1 MKKYYAALLAAI
13 MAAGCAQTSP
23 AAPAETA
30 SPEATAEAAAA
41 PEETAQPAETALTEM
56 TGAWTVNTDFNA
68 QLADNDKTRFE
79 TALEG
84 FVGVG
89 YTPIQVIAEQV
100 VNGTNYAYLVM
111 GQAVTANALSN
122 YHIMV
127 INETPANEVS
137 LVNIKKIEVS
147 DIKTK
152 AAAETLL
159 GGWQATGTGKA
170 GMLPGEAAQAS
181 FDEACKS
188 LEEGLILNPIALLGT
203 QVAAGTNYAALC
215 RGRFDGK
222 DEYTLY
228 ITKWFNG
235 IDGKTQML
243 SNELFDLE
251 YYTTPSIEGEPIVG
265 EWELTRVEAAAPGE
279 EAKFME
285 PESNASLYGDPAYY
299 VLNEDGTGS
308 LNVIEGG
315 DTSTIEGTWTV
326 DAGVYTFTRDGAEEL
341 SVVYDPETDSL
352 VRVLKDDSADAKYS
366 EIKFFYTRRIR

>member
-30 SPEATAEAAAA
+30 SPEATAEATAA

-111 GQAVTANALSN
+111 SQAVTANALSN

-215 RGRFDGK
+215 RGRFDGE

-265 EWELTRVEAAAPGE
+265 EWELTEVEAAKPGE
-279 EAKFME
+279 TLQFME
-285 PESNASLYGDPAYY
+285 PETNASLYGDPAYY
-299 VLNEDGTGS
+299 VFNEDGTAS
-308 LNVIEGG
+308 LNIIEGDHTEEIKG
-315 DTSTIEGTWTV
+315 NWKV
-326 DAGVYTFTRDGAEEL
+326 DAGVYTFTVFESEEL
-341 SVVYDPETDSL
+341 SVVYDPLTDTL
-352 VRVLKDDSADAKYS
+352 VRVIQDNAPDAQYS
-366 EIKFFYTRRIR
+366 MVQFTYTRR

>member
-1 MKKYYAALLAAI
+1 MKKYYAALIAAL
-13 MAAGCAQTSP
+13 MVAGCAQTSP

-30 SPEATAEAAAA
+30 KPEATAEATAA

-111 GQAVTANALSN
+111 SQAVTANALSN

-215 RGRFDGK
+215 RGRFDGE

-265 EWELTRVEAAAPGE
+265 EWELTKVDAAKPGE
-279 EAKFME
+279 TPQFME
-285 PESNASLYGDPAYY
+285 PETNASLYGDPAYY
-299 VLNEDGTGS
+299 VFNEDGTAS
-308 LNVIEGG
+308 LNIIEGDHTEEIKG
-315 DTSTIEGTWTV
+315 NWKV
-326 DAGVYTFTRDGAEEL
+326 DAGVYTFTVFESEEL
-341 SVVYDPETDSL
+341 SVVYDPLTDTL
-352 VRVLKDDSADAKYS
+352 VRVIQDNAPDAQYS
-366 EIKFFYTRRIR
+366 MVQFTYTRR